1 MLRKNIVITN
11 PMGLQKYTIKNLCRE
26 TAKFKCQICFT
37 CRGTETNAKSV
48 LSMLA
53 AGIRG
58 GDEITLMCEGE
69 DEAEAMPY
77 LTAFIEGGI
86 GE

>member
-1 MLRKNIVITN
+1 MLSKKIVITN
-11 PMGLQKYTIKNLCRE
+11 PMGLQKYTIRNLCRE
-26 TAKFKCQICFT
+26 TAKFKCQIRFLCK
-37 CRGTETNAKSV
+37 GQESNAKSV

-53 AGIRG
+53 AGVRG

-69 DEAEAMPY
+69 DEAQAMPY
-77 LTAFIEGGI
+77 LAAFIEGGL

>member
-1 MLRKNIVITN
+1 MLSKNIVITN
-11 PMGLQKYTIKNLCRE
+11 PMGLQKYTIRNLCRE
-26 TAKFKCQICFT
+26 TAKFKCQIHFICK
-37 CRGTETNAKSV
+37 GKETNAKSV

-58 GDEITLMCEGE
+58 GDEIILMCEGE
-69 DEAEAMPY
+69 DEAVAMPY
-77 LTAFIEGGI
+77 LTAFIEGGL

>member
-1 MLRKNIVITN
+1 MLSKNIVITN
-11 PMGLQKYTIKNLCRE
+11 PMGLQVYTIGNLCKE
-26 TAKFKCQICFT
+26 TAKFKCQIRFT
-37 CRGTETNAKSV
+37 CKGTETNAKSV

-58 GDEITLMCEGE
+58 GDEIILMCEGE
-69 DEAEAMPY
+69 DEAEALAH
-77 LTAFIEGGI
+77 LTAFIERGI